1 MHIQSFVEED
11 GDEGNGDPAKPPG
24 GRLTLVS
31 LPYPLLCWRSR
42 CCAIMWQNRPMKP
55 DLSALTIIAKAIRFN
70 SHLNRKT
77 TAVPRVK
84 SR

>member
-1 MHIQSFVEED
+1 MKKLE
-11 GDEGNGDPAKPPG
+11 
-24 GRLTLVS
+24 S
-31 LPYPLLCWRSR
+31 LHMEANQVLESR
-42 CCAIMWQNRPMKP
+42 MTCETCGKTGHSVWQNRPKKS